1 MRRPLIAGNWKMH
14 VVPSES
20 AGFATRLRVALEPF
34 RSALEQDI
42 EVVLAPAFPA
52 LAPLGQALVDSDIA
66 LAAQNVHAEISGAF
80 TGEVSVSMLE
90 DLGCRYALIGHSER
104 RQIYGESDADVA
116 AKAVRIAESTL
127 TPILCIGETFEE
139 YEAGRT
145 LDVVRRQLETVLDR
159 AGDGLGARLVVAYEP
174 VWAIGTGRTATPEI
188 VQNVHASIR
197 ETLITRLGTA
207 GGETRILYG
216 GSVKPSNARELLA
229 QPDVD
234 GALVGGA
241 SLDPEAFA
249 EICLSALPSLEKL

>member
-14 VVPSES
+14 VLPSETS
-20 AGFATRLRVALEPF
+20 DFATRLRVALEPF
-34 RSALEQDI
+34 RSALENDV
-42 EVVLAPAFPA
+42 EVALAPAFP
-52 LAPLGQALVDSDIA
+52 LLGSLGQALVDSDIA
-66 LAAQNVHAEISGAF
+66 LAAQNVHAETSGAF

-116 AKAVRIAESTL
+116 AKAARIAESTL
-127 TPILCIGETFEE
+127 APILCIGETLEE

-145 LDVVRRQLETVLDR
+145 ADVVRRQLECVLEK

-188 VQNVHASIR
+188 AQNVHASIR
-197 ETLITRLGTA
+197 ETLITRLGTT